1 MNKGSYLINKKCG
14 LHLFFLLIS
23 LGMYFGSPMKYS
35 QVYCIILFLLFV
47 ANSFLLYVQ
56 DRKNEPLGFNVLFT
70 ISFFLVSYIYP
81 VFTYSIMPDYSMF
94 AYSGFS
100 SEVITRATAL
110 ANVAYAVYSVGYTRN
125 FLVMNI
131 GEKAIPICLI
141 STKQND
147 RIIALEIILF
157 VLIVIAGGLEFFS
170 DTYSGEGEANTNAL
184 FRFTYTFFQPL
195 ILFGCLVD
203 CTMKGFKNSVV
214 IFFIILVLLSTGT
227 RTLPLCVMSVYLCYY
242 SLRYHLSIQK
252 VFVTLF
258 VVFVF
263 LSLIGHWRGGGE
275 LSSISDNEL
284 TLFDY
289 ARDFIICNRNLYAIY
304 DHVNNESI
312 TYGISS
318 LSYILAPIPFLQSF
332 VSFLFDIPA
341 YNMRSESLTSYWVLG
356 EGNPLGLGTHIVGDI
371 YLSFG
376 FIGVLFLFYFL
387 GKIVTSSRMKSRMGS
402 QSAFVIYY
410 ILLSGAIFMC
420 RGSFFYSLKNLIW
433 VLLFWNVCNYKH
445 VQNQT
450 FHNSI

>member
-1 MNKGSYLINKKCG
+1 MNKRACLINKKCG

-35 QVYCIILFLLFV
+35 QVYCVVLFLLFV
-47 ANSFLLYVQ
+47 SNAFLLYVQ
-56 DRKNEPLGFNVLFT
+56 DRKNEPLGFNILFT

-81 VFTYSIMPDYSMF
+81 VFVYPIMPNYSMF
-94 AYSGFS
+94 AYGGFS
-100 SEVITRATAL
+100 SDVITKATAL
-110 ANVAYAVYSVGYTRN
+110 VNVAYAVYSVGYTRN
-125 FLVMNI
+125 FSAMNL
-131 GEKAIPICLI
+131 GERVTPVYLI

-147 RIIALEIILF
+147 RIVTLEIILF
-157 VLIVIAGGLEFFS
+157 VLIVITGGLEFFS
-170 DTYSGEGEANTNAL
+170 DTYSGEGEANASSL
-184 FRFTYTFFQPL
+184 FRFIYTFFL
-195 ILFGCLVD
+195 SFTLFCCLVD
-203 CTMKGFKNSVV
+203 CTMKGFKNSIV
-214 IFFIILVLLSTGT
+214 ICFIILLLLGTGT
-227 RTLPLCVMSVYLCYY
+227 RTLPLCIISVYLCYY

-258 VVFVF
+258 VAFVF

-332 VSFLFDIPA
+332 VSFLFGIPT
-341 YNMRSESLTSYWVLG
+341 YSMKSESLTSNWVLG

-376 FIGVLFLFYFL
+376 FVGVLFLFYFL

-402 QSAFVIYY
+402 QSAFIIYY

-433 VLLFWNVCNYKH
+433 VLLFWNICNYKY
-445 VQNQT
+445 VQNQASHK
-450 FHNSI
+450 FI

>member
-1 MNKGSYLINKKCG
+1 
-14 LHLFFLLIS
+14 
-23 LGMYFGSPMKYS
+23 
-35 QVYCIILFLLFV
+35 
-47 ANSFLLYVQ
+47 
-56 DRKNEPLGFNVLFT
+56 
-70 ISFFLVSYIYP
+70 
-81 VFTYSIMPDYSMF
+81 
-94 AYSGFS
+94 
-100 SEVITRATAL
+100 
-110 ANVAYAVYSVGYTRN
+110 
-125 FLVMNI
+125 
-131 GEKAIPICLI
+131 
-141 STKQND
+141 
-147 RIIALEIILF
+147 
-157 VLIVIAGGLEFFS
+157 
-170 DTYSGEGEANTNAL
+170 
-184 FRFTYTFFQPL
+184 
-195 ILFGCLVD
+195 
-203 CTMKGFKNSVV
+203 MKGFKNSVV

-258 VVFVF
+258 VAFVF

-284 TLFDY
+284 ALFDY

-376 FIGVLFLFYFL
+376 FIGVLFYSIFW
-387 GKIVTSSRMKSRMGS
+387 GK
-402 QSAFVIYY
+402 
-410 ILLSGAIFMC
+410 L
-420 RGSFFYSLKNLIW
+420 
-433 VLLFWNVCNYKH
+433 
-445 VQNQT
+445 
-450 FHNSI
+450 